1 MITGVSEVLHSAA
14 DDFCSFVGTTNGLSP
29 STDQASSDL
38 LNTLNE
44 TERIV
49 DSFPELLDEALN
61 EPNLWKRPF
70 VEVKDRYNE
79 INNSIR
85 NIIRTIR
92 FVRRCTTILKAES
105 KLHLVQEDK

>member
-1 MITGVSEVLHSAA
+1 ISAMITGVSEVLHSAA

-29 STDQASSDL
+29 STDQAASDL

-70 VEVKDRYNE
+70 VEVKDR
-79 INNSIR
+79 
-85 NIIRTIR
+85 
-92 FVRRCTTILKAES
+92 
-105 KLHLVQEDK
+105 